1 MALLLIETALH
12 LLNDSV
18 SQLLGQGEGDPLD
31 GNTEYDGFAKGKLLC
46 QEARHK
52 LHFLALFT

>member
-1 MALLLIETALH
+1 M
-12 LLNDSV
+12 LNDSV

-31 GNTEYDGFAKGKLLC
+31 GNTEDNGFAKGKLLC